1 MARKRSSGSFAGLEA
16 TKEMLAEADGM
27 MLTAESVFSHSR
39 EIEIDLISP
48 DFNQLRKV
56 FEQEEIVSLAKTMA
70 KQGQLQPILVRRDL
84 DQRGRWIIVAGERR
98 WRAAQVNG
106 WRTILAIEHKGDHGV
121 AS

>member
-70 KQGQLQPILVRRDL
+70 KNLY
-84 DQRGRWIIVAGERR
+84 A
-98 WRAAQVNG
+98 
-106 WRTILAIEHKGDHGV
+106 K
-121 AS
+121 